1 MSEKNIAQQKI
12 YVLDTNVLIH
22 DPTSILSFSENEVV
36 IPMIVLEELDNLKDR
51 RDKDG
56 ASHEARMAIK
66 NIDKIID
73 GASPTELHTG
83 VKIKINGGKLT
94 ISQDGLQNASGEDG
108 LLEEERAGD
117 KKQNDNVIINVAL
130 KLQAQYPD
138 KKVCLVTKDVNMRI
152 KAKSANLINVE
163 DYKKD
168 QTVDDINLLPKGVEI
183 YNNFM
188 GEVKIISSTQS
199 DKLGRNK
206 MITEPFKNIIPH
218 YNKFIIDR
226 ESNACLRLT
235 SYNEDNWAFEVCT
248 IDVMMKNEAYDLKPK
263 NIHQASAMQ
272 VLNDDDV
279 SCVILLGPAGTGKTL
294 VSIASGIEQVLE
306 NKYEKI
312 IIAKPTPS
320 MTEDIGFLPGTEEE
334 KMLPWLGGVMDS
346 LEFLHKYDHKDE
358 DKKMSNALT
367 SSSINLIIEKAN
379 IHFKSLNYMRG
390 RSFNDTLLIIDEVQS
405 LTPFQL
411 KSIITRVGLN
421 SKIICLGNL
430 AQIDSAYITELTSG
444 LTHVADKLKD
454 FSGASIIQLEG
465 VERSGLAAFAEETL

>member
-1 MSEKNIAQQKI
+1 MSEKNIAQKKI

-36 IPMIVLEELDNLKDR
+36 IPMIVFEELDNLKDR
-51 RDKDG
+51 RDKDE
-56 ASHEARMAIK
+56 ASHAARMAIK

-73 GASPTELHTG
+73 GASPTELHNG
-83 VKIKINGGKLT
+83 VKIKVNGGLLI
-94 ISQDGLQNASGEDG
+94 ISQDGLQAKTGEDG
-108 LLEEERAGD
+108 LLEESRSVD

-130 KLQAQYPD
+130 KLQKKYKD
-138 KKVCLVTKDVNMRI
+138 KKVCLVTKDINMRI
-152 KAKSANLINVE
+152 KAKSANLVNVE

-183 YNNFM
+183 HNNFM
-188 GEVKIISSTQS
+188 EKVNTISVTQA
-199 DKLGRNK
+199 DEFGRNT
-206 MITEPFKNIIPH
+206 MIVEPFKEIAPH
-218 YNKFIIDR
+218 YNKFIVDR
-226 ESNACLRLT
+226 DANAVLRLV
-235 SYNEDNWAFEVCT
+235 SFNEDQWVFEVCT
-248 IDVMMKNEAYDLKPK
+248 IDVMMKNKSYDLTPK
-263 NIHQASAMQ
+263 NIHQAAAMQ
-272 VLNDDDV
+272 VLNDDEV

-294 VSIASGIEQVLE
+294 VSIASGIEQSLSG
-306 NKYEKI
+306 KYEKI

-346 LEFLHKYDHKDE
+346 LEYLHKYDHKDE
-358 DKKMSNALT
+358 EKKMSNALT
-367 SSSINLIIEKAN
+367 ASSVNLIIEQAN
-379 IHFKSLNYMRG
+379 INFKSLNYMRG

-405 LTPFQL
+405 LTPFQI

-444 LTHVADKLKD
+444 LTHVADKLKN
-454 FSGASIIQLEG
+454 FSGAAILQLEG
-465 VERSGLAAFAEETL
+465 VERSDLAGFAEETL